1 MIRADEGVEG
11 FNRMDR
17 IQILCFAGT
26 YGLALAAE
34 LARGVVQS
42 DWRWRLTLGL
52 TLLGWCVQTVY
63 LGNLLQANPSH
74 LPINSA
80 FESVMALSWVVAAV
94 GVYLMVQWPRKI
106 AVGVFVLPLV
116 LGLVG
121 ASWFVPRT
129 PDWVEGGGAFAF
141 WGTVHGVFLLLGAVC
156 ACLAF
161 AAGLMYL
168 AQMRRL
174 KSKAPGDFGFALPSL
189 ERSERF
195 NRGAIIGSFAL
206 LTVGLLVGVLLGV
219 AGKRPGANPPSA
231 IHWND
236 PKVLSALGMWLVFA
250 VLLHA
255 RFRPS
260 MRGRAV
266 MMLTIV
272 AFAFLVFTWVG
283 VEALRLPTAHGGS
296 GVAGGPP

>member
-1 MIRADEGVEG
+1 ME
-11 FNRMDR
+11 R

-34 LARGVVQS
+34 LARAAVQS
-42 DWRWRLTLGL
+42 VWRWRLTVGL
-52 TLLGWCVQTVY
+52 TFLGWCVQTVY
-63 LGNLLQANPSH
+63 LAGLLMADASH

-80 FESVMALSWVVAAV
+80 FESVMALSWVVALV
-94 GVYLMVQWPRKI
+94 GVYLMLQWPRRI

-116 LGLVG
+116 LGLIG
-121 ASWFVPRT
+121 AASWFVPRT
-129 PDWVEGGGAFAF
+129 PDWVDGGGAFAF
-141 WGTVHGVFLLLGAVC
+141 WGAVHGIFLLLGAVC

-219 AGKRPGANPPSA
+219 ASRRPNADPSQA
-231 IHWND
+231 IHWHD
-236 PKVLSALGMWLVFA
+236 PKVLSATGMWLVFA

-296 GVAGGPP
+296 GMTGGLP

>member
-1 MIRADEGVEG
+1 ME
-11 FNRMDR
+11 R

-34 LARGVVQS
+34 LARVAVQS

-63 LGNLLQANPSH
+63 LGNLLLAGSSH

-94 GVYLMVQWPRKI
+94 GVYLMAQWPRKI

-116 LGLVG
+116 VGLI
-121 ASWFVPRT
+121 AAAEWLVPQT

-156 ACLAF
+156 ACLAVVS
-161 AAGLMYL
+161 GLMYL
-168 AQMRRL
+168 AQMWRL
-174 KSKAPGDFGFALPSL
+174 KSKAPRDFGFALPSL

-206 LTVGLLVGVLLGV
+206 LTVGLLVGILLGV
-219 AGKRPGANPPSA
+219 AAKGPSA
-231 IHWND
+231 NLARQIHWND

-283 VEALRLPTAHGGS
+283 VEALQLPTAHGGS
-296 GVAGGPP
+296 GVAGGPR

>member
-1 MIRADEGVEG
+1 ME
-11 FNRMDR
+11 R

-34 LARGVVQS
+34 LARGAVES
-42 DWRWRLTLGL
+42 PWRWRLTVGL
-52 TLLGWCVQTVY
+52 TSLGWCVQTVY
-63 LGNLLQANPSH
+63 LANLLLANPSH

-80 FESVMALSWVVAAV
+80 FESVMALSWLVALV
-94 GVYLMVQWPRKI
+94 GVYLMLQWPRRV
-106 AVGVFVLPLV
+106 AVGAFVLPLV
-116 LGLVG
+116 LGLICA
-121 ASWFVPRT
+121 ASWLVPQT

-156 ACLAF
+156 ASLAF
-161 AAGLMYL
+161 ASGLMYL
-168 AQMRRL
+168 VQLRRL
-174 KSKAPGDFGFALPSL
+174 KSKASGGASGFALPSL
-189 ERSERF
+189 ELSERF
-195 NRGAIIGSFAL
+195 NRAAIVAAFAL

-219 AGKRPGANPPSA
+219 AAARKPNAMLPHELR
-231 IHWND
+231 WND

-296 GVAGGPP
+296 GMAGGLP